1 MAMQEARPVP
11 TGSTKV
17 SLYFV
22 AHDAATPF
30 QPKAALAFNTA
41 GIVVSYAKKRGARVA
56 IVPVDLAA
64 ITTAWTVNGL
74 KQVDAANMPGLVRL
88 DVPDAAFAPDGVSD
102 EVIVSVLATGFEPT
116 YIRVPLV
123 DPIKK
128 DVTLSGTTVK
138 TNS

>member
-1 MAMQEARPVP
+1 MFNEMRPVP
-11 TGSTKV
+11 VGSTKV

-22 AHDAATPF
+22 VHDAATPF

-41 GIVVSYAKKRGARVA
+41 GIVVSYAKKRAARVA
-56 IVPVDLAA
+56 ITPV
-64 ITTAWTVNGL
+64 TQTVTGAWAVGGL
-74 KQVDAANMPGLVRL
+74 VQVDATNMPGLVRL
-88 DVPDAAFAPDGVSD
+88 DMPDAAFSPDGVSD

-116 YIRVPLV
+116 FLRVPLI
-123 DPIKK
+123 DALKK